1 MRMTI
6 KKIELRLLLTIT
18 FKENCSSYEVTEEK
32 KTFKTCG
39 RKDII
44 SKVNPWHLLYVICIK
59 EKIHISVIK
68 DSPCSTRLNG
78 FFSSM
83 SHVTNNIS
91 KYFFFPFLCYQK
103 KKI

>member
-18 FKENCSSYEVTEEK
+18 FKENCSSYEVTDKK
-32 KTFKTCG
+32 KTFRTCG

-59 EKIHISVIK
+59 EKIHISVVK

-78 FFSSM
+78 FF
-83 SHVTNNIS
+83 
-91 KYFFFPFLCYQK
+91 FFYVPCHQ
-103 KKI
+103 